1 MTTTQQQRPALGAM
15 YAGLALTVV
24 AMVAPYVD
32 RARGNVLADHIRDGY
47 PTYSA
52 GRIDSA
58 VTAWL
63 VILSVVGALGVVT
76 WLGTIWAVRA
86 RKAVGSVGG
95 HHGLRARNVGG
106 ADRAPHQGHVRRC
119 RPGPR
124 GGLDRDGAVPG
135 GAGGRDDAVEVR
147 PRKARIRTHD
157 FVGPDVRSG

>member
-1 MTTTQQQRPALGAM
+1 M

-32 RARGNVLADHIRDGY
+32 RAEGNVLADHIRDGY

-86 RKAVGSVGG
+86 RKGWARWAATTAFALGTSVALTALLTKDTSGDVGLAPVVGWIGMAPCLVGLVAVTMLWRS
-95 HHGLRARNVGG
+95 
-106 ADRAPHQGHVRRC
+106 APERHES
-119 RPGPR
+119 GP
-124 GGLDRDGAVPG
+124 
-135 GAGGRDDAVEVR
+135 
-147 PRKARIRTHD
+147 TT
-157 FVGPDVRSG
+157 S